1 VAEEVVEPQSS
12 SPETGVGGPLG
23 RAFWTLVTASGLS
36 NLADG
41 IFKVALPLVALRYTR
56 APSLIAGLEVVR
68 SAPWLLFAL
77 QVGALA
83 DRWDRRRTMLA
94 ANVVR
99 GALVALPVVGSAA
112 GFDSIWL
119 LFVAAAG
126 TGVAEVFYDTSAQSI
141 LPALVPRARLNRA
154 NGRLYA
160 VELGA
165 QQFAAPPLAGFLVA
179 AAAVA
184 AMLAPT
190 VLWVLAVGA
199 LWMVRGSYRPVRAST
214 DRTTIRQDVAEGA
227 RFLWRNRMLRVM
239 AVMVGGANLT
249 AAASFP
255 LLVLYAVGD
264 ESTLGLDDRGF
275 GILLLAA
282 AMGSLV
288 ASVVSDPIMRRL
300 GRARTLTVSI
310 VTMALF
316 VGGPALTTDPVVLG
330 VLLAAGGFGVMLWN
344 IPTVSFRQSV
354 TPDHLLGRVNS
365 AYRLLA
371 WGTMP
376 VGAAL
381 GGFLG
386 EILPIRAVFAIM
398 GILSLLLLIPN
409 RVITDAR
416 LEAEEARADAS

>member
-1 VAEEVVEPQSS
+1 MADEPG
-12 SPETGVGGPLG
+12 GVDAPGDPTAPLG
-23 RAFWTLVTASGLS
+23 RAFWTLVASSGLS

-41 IFKVALPLVALRYTR
+41 IFKVAMPLVALRYTR
-56 APSLIAGLEVVR
+56 APSMIAGLEVVR

-94 ANVVR
+94 SNIAR
-99 GALVALPVVGSAA
+99 GALVALPVIGVAA

-126 TGVAEVFYDTSAQSI
+126 TGVAEVFHDTSAQSI
-141 LPALVPRARLNRA
+141 LPALVPRARLSRA

-165 QQFAAPPLAGFLVA
+165 QQFAAPPVAGFLVA
-179 AAAVA
+179 AAATA
-184 AMLAPT
+184 AMVGPAA
-190 VLWVLAVGA
+190 LWLLAVSM
-199 LWMVRGSYRPVRAST
+199 LWMVRGSYRPVRASA
-214 DRTTIRQDVAEGA
+214 DSTTIRQDVAEGA
-227 RFLWRNRMLRVM
+227 RFLWGNPMLRVM

-249 AAASFP
+249 AAAAFP

-275 GILLLAA
+275 GILLLAGA
-282 AMGSLV
+282 VGSLV
-288 ASVVSDPIMRRL
+288 ATVASDPIMRRL
-300 GRARTLTVSI
+300 GRARTLTMSI

-330 VLLAAGGFGVMLWN
+330 ALLAVGGFGIMLWN

-371 WGTMP
+371 WGTLP
-376 VGAAL
+376 LGAAL
-381 GGFLG
+381 GGVLAEFLK
-386 EILPIRAVFAIM
+386 LPTVFALM
-398 GILSLLLLIPN
+398 GIVNLLLLIPN

-416 LEAEEARADAS
+416 LEAAEASADSS

>member
-1 VAEEVVEPQSS
+1 MTEAVTPAE
-12 SPETGVGGPLG
+12 SPSTDPGNSGPLG
-23 RAFWTLVTASGLS
+23 RAFWTLVSASGLS

-41 IFKVALPLVALRYTR
+41 IFKVALPLVAVRYTR

-94 ANVVR
+94 ANIAR
-99 GALVALPVVGSAA
+99 GLLVALPVIGVAA

-119 LFVAAAG
+119 LFIAAAG
-126 TGVAEVFYDTSAQSI
+126 TGVAEVFYDTSSQSI
-141 LPALVPRARLNRA
+141 LPALVPRARLSRA

-165 QQFAAPPLAGFLVA
+165 QQFAAPPVGGFLVA
-179 AAAVA
+179 AAATS
-184 AMLAPT
+184 AMLGPT
-190 VLWVLAVGA
+190 ALWLLAVAA
-199 LWMVRGSYRPVRAST
+199 LWMVRGSYRPVRASA
-214 DRTTIRQDVAEGA
+214 DRTTIRHDVKEGA
-227 RFLWRNRMLRVM
+227 RFLWGNPMLRVM
-239 AVMVGGANLT
+239 AIMVGAANLT
-249 AAASFP
+249 ASASFP

-264 ESTLGLDDRGF
+264 GSTLGLDDRGF
-275 GILLLAA
+275 GVLLLASA
-282 AMGSLV
+282 VGSLV
-288 ASVVSDPIMRRL
+288 ATVASEPLMRRL

-310 VTMALF
+310 VMMALF
-316 VGGPALTTDPVVLG
+316 VGGPALTTTPAVLA
-330 VLLAAGGFGVMLWN
+330 VLLAVGGFGIMLWN

-376 VGAAL
+376 LGAAL
-381 GGFLG
+381 GGVLAEFL
-386 EILPIRAVFAIM
+386 EIRTVFALM
-398 GILSLLLLIPN
+398 GIASLMLLVPN
-409 RVITDAR
+409 RLVTDAR
-416 LEAEEARADAS
+416 LEAAEAAADGS